1 MKRKPSHVMA
11 WAVAAVFGGT
21 AGGAAASAFQL
32 MEQNASGLGNAYAGQ
47 AASAQ
52 DASTIFFN
60 PAGLT
65 KIPGRNAVGVLNVIK
80 PVSEFTNSGSTLPP
94 LQTSLG
100 GNGGDGGDWAYVPNA
115 YISWQVTPQ
124 LFLGFGMGT
133 VFGLKTDYDA
143 GWVGRFYALK
153 SDLKTVNLNP
163 TIAYKISD
171 TLSIGGGVNYQ
182 FAKATLTNSVN
193 YSAGAFAAGGAPAL
207 LAAGGPGV
215 EGEGKVKGDDGA
227 WGWNIGVLVDVT
239 PNTRVGASYRSS
251 VDFRIAGDAT
261 FANRPAVLA
270 AGLPDGPVYAD
281 IKFPAIASLAIFHRL
296 NPQWDLLADVTWTE
310 WSNLKS
316 LDIVRTSGVRL
327 STTPLNWKNSWRA
340 GVGANYHYNGQW
352 TFRAGV
358 AYDETPVPDADR
370 TPRIPDQDRTWLAFG
385 AQYRMSKQLA
395 LDVGYAH
402 IFIRDASVNLCN
414 AAQAAANP
422 AACGGKN
429 NLVGTYSDNKVDILS
444 AQMRYAF

>member
-1 MKRKPSHVMA
+1 MA
-11 WAVAAVFGGT
+11 AVVAAAFGSA
-21 AGGAAASAFQL
+21 AGGAAASGFQL

-65 KIPGRNAVGVLNVIK
+65 KIPGRSAVGVLNVIK
-80 PVSEFTNSGSTLPP
+80 PKAEFTNTGSTIAI

-100 GNGGDGGDWAYVPNA
+100 GDGGDGGDWAYIPNA
-115 YISWQVTPQ
+115 YASWQVNPQ
-124 LFLGFGMGT
+124 LFLGFGTGT
-133 VFGLKTDYDA
+133 IYGLKTDYDA
-143 GWVGRFYALK
+143 GWVGRFHALK

-163 TIAYKISD
+163 TVAYKMSD

-182 FAKATLTNSVN
+182 FVKATLTNSVN
-193 YSAGAFAAGGAPAL
+193 YSAAAGGAL
-207 LAAGGPGV
+207 GAGL
-215 EGEGKVKGDDGA
+215 EGTGTVKGDDGA
-227 WGWNIGVLVDVT
+227 WGWNVGVMFDVS
-239 PNTRVGASYRSS
+239 PSTRVGASYRSGM
-251 VDFRIAGDAT
+251 DFRIAGDAT
-261 FANRPAVLA
+261 FANRPAPLA

-281 IKFPAIASLAIFHRL
+281 IKFPAIASFAIFHRL
-296 NPQWDLLADVTWTE
+296 NPQWDLLADATWTE
-310 WSNLKS
+310 WSNLKA
-316 LDIVRTSGVRL
+316 LDIHRASGVRL
-327 STTPLNWKNSWRA
+327 STTPLNWKNSWRV
-340 GVGANYHYNGQW
+340 GVGANYHHNAQW
-352 TFRAGV
+352 TLRFGA

-385 AQYRMSKQLA
+385 AQYRLSKQIA
-395 LDVGYAH
+395 VDVGYAH
-402 IFIRDASVNLCN
+402 IFVRDASVNLCN

-429 NLVGTYSDNKVDILS
+429 NLVGTYSDTQVDIFS